1 MLRII
6 LSLLPF
12 LLLQPFITSMS
23 SAFSAQTL
31 TVIGGGKVGA
41 TLADSILKS
50 GQVGTVL
57 IAARDVTK
65 TKNKLEEMGKG
76 HLTVQECA
84 TAIAAAS
91 VLILA
96 TTSTRSDDALKELVE
111 SLGDLSNKILID
123 ATNPLSEF
131 SDGLQVRWKQGT
143 SAGEYIQ
150 SVLPNTKVY
159 KAFNTLGV
167 EHMVDGTGKDMMYA
181 GPDKDIAPIVASVGF
196 RPIYVGPL
204 RYARNLEAIAE
215 LWIHC
220 AIPPLQGNYL
230 GRNWTFA
237 VAGKMDSH
245 LLIWEKVFRF
255 VYGRFIRTFA
265 WNRD

>member
-1 MLRII
+1 MLHCIARIR
-6 LSLLPF
+6 SLPVLVLPF
-12 LLLQPFITSMS
+12 LFVQPLIINMS

-31 TVIGGGKVGA
+31 TVIGGGQVGA

-65 TKNKLEEMGKG
+65 TKLKLEEMGKA
-76 HLTVQECA
+76 HLTVQESTA
-84 TAIAAAS
+84 AIAAAS

-96 TTSTRSDDALKELVE
+96 TASMHSDDALKEMVE

-131 SDGLQVRWKQGT
+131 TDGLQVRWKQGT
-143 SAGEYIQ
+143 SSGEYIQ
-150 SVLPNTKVY
+150 SLLPNTKVY

-181 GPDKDIAPIVASVGF
+181 GPDKDIALIVASVGY
-196 RPIYVGPL
+196 RPIYVGPI

-220 AIPPLQGNYL
+220 AVPPLQGNYL
-230 GRNWTFA
+230 GRDWTFA
-237 VAGKMDSH
+237 IAGNM
-245 LLIWEKVFRF
+245 EE
-255 VYGRFIRTFA
+255 
-265 WNRD
+265 

>member
-1 MLRII
+1 MGQFSFDFALHRIVV
-6 LSLLPF
+6 SLLSF
-12 LLLQPFITSMS
+12 LLLQSFMISMS

-31 TVIGGGKVGA
+31 TVIGSGKVGA

-57 IAARDVTK
+57 IAARDVAK
-65 TKNKLEEMGKG
+65 TKSKLEKMGKS

-96 TTSTRSDDALKELVE
+96 TTSTHSDDALKELVE
-111 SLGDLSNKILID
+111 SLGDLSNKTLID
-123 ATNPLSEF
+123 VTNPLSAF
-131 SDGLQVRWKQGT
+131 ANGLQVRWKQGT

-150 SVLPNTKVY
+150 SLLPNTKVY

-167 EHMVDGTGKDMMYA
+167 EHMVNGTGKDMMYA

-196 RPIYVGPL
+196 RPIYVGPI

-220 AIPPLQGNYL
+220 AYPPLTGNYL
-230 GRNWTFA
+230 GSNWTFA
-237 VAGKMDSH
+237 VAGK
-245 LLIWEKVFRF
+245 IEE
-255 VYGRFIRTFA
+255 
-265 WNRD
+265 